1 MDSIFAVSTLKAI
14 HIMKTNKEQ
23 SRNEFDLNSFK
34 ELTDSEMNNISGGE
48 VIVEYEVLPDGRIV
62 IRAGV
67 RVH

>member
-1 MDSIFAVSTLKAI
+1 
-14 HIMKTNKEQ
+14 MKTNKEQ